1 MVFFKKKKKDEKS
14 TRVVRGQG
22 NRNIVNNPNRGGGK
36 KKEVK
41 EDVVSP
47 TARGQGNKLIAT
59 NPNRRRS
66 SGKTTTAAT
75 EKAAW
80 LKKTRNSP
88 AAKAGISDDM
98 RWNAYQKNKKRLKV

>member
-1 MVFFKKKKKDEKS
+1 MVFFRKKKKDDKP
-14 TRVVRGQG
+14 TRVV
-22 NRNIVNNPNRGGGK
+22 
-36 KKEVK
+36 
-41 EDVVSP
+41 
-47 TARGQGNKLIAT
+47 RGQGNKLIAT
-59 NPNRRRS
+59 NPNRRKS